1 MDKYFIRY
9 NPTFFVSPVQLVKY
23 LSFETRFKAEYL
35 CGQKTISNPE
45 LYFQYYLDK
54 MEAIRLE
61 KFLGNIDLAR
71 YTFEQIQDQK
81 LQSLVYYNY
90 LKGFVFKYENYE
102 GLIERKYIP
111 ANSLSQLG
119 AR

>member
-61 KFLGNIDLAR
+61 KFLGNIDGPSEIHLWGTKFKIR
-71 YTFEQIQDQK
+71 
-81 LQSLVYYNY
+81 NY
-90 LKGFVFKYENYE
+90 KVLFI
-102 GLIERKYIP
+102 LII
-111 ANSLSQLG
+111 
-119 AR
+119 

>member
-1 MDKYFIRY
+1 MGSSIWNMDKYFIRY

-54 MEAIRLE
+54 MDAGPTWGGAPGP
-61 KFLGNIDLAR
+61 KDTDPHWG
-71 YTFEQIQDQK
+71 TP
-81 LQSLVYYNY
+81 
-90 LKGFVFKYENYE
+90 GP
-102 GLIERKYIP
+102 RKYRWT
-111 ANSLSQLG
+111 QQD
-119 AR
+119 